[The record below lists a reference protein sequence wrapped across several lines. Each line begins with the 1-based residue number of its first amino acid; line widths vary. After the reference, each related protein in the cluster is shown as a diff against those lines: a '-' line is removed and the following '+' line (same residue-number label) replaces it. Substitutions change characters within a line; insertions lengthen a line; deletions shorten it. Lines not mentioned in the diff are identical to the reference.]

1 MTEQRLYIDD
11 EYSRE
16 EGDGEM
22 VMRVLTSNSRHG
34 KVSFFFSL
42 FFRLLSCSDDILGS
56 VRAHS
61 QGSGV
66 VQRWLPLPVEHLSRT
81 LTASLQV
88 QRTGVE
94 LN

>member
-1 MTEQRLYIDD
+1 MNIPA
-11 EYSRE
+11 E

-22 VMRVLTSNSRHG
+22 DMRVLRAVTV
-34 KVSFFFSL
+34 KFFFPL

-61 QGSGV
+61 QGSAV